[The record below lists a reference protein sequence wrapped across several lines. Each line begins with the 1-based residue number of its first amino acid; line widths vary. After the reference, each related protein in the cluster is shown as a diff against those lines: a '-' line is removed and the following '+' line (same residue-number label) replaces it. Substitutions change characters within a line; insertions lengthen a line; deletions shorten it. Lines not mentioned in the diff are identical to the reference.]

1 MERSEERHLE
11 ILTVIGEADSLTQ
24 RALAQRLGVALGLTN
39 LYLKRLAHKGFIK
52 VVEFPRKPKARRRL
66 RYLLTPR
73 GLAEKTRLTYQYM
86 DRSLAL
92 YRRARGTLREA
103 LAHLPRNGLRRIA
116 LYGTGE
122 AAELAY
128 LTLREAGLE
137 PVGVFARKAEG
148 VFLGL
153 PVRDWRELATEDVDR
168 IVVATF
174 DKPRLH
180 VPELLA
186 LGIAAEKLLTLHPP
200 KRTNGAH

>member
-1 MERSEERHLE
+1 M
-11 ILTVIGEADSLTQ
+11 
-24 RALAQRLGVALGLTN
+24 
-39 LYLKRLAHKGFIK
+39 
-52 VVEFPRKPKARRRL
+52 
-66 RYLLTPR
+66 
-73 GLAEKTRLTYQYM
+73 
-86 DRSLAL
+86 
-92 YRRARGTLREA
+92 
-103 LAHLPRNGLRRIA
+103 
-116 LYGTGE
+116 
-122 AAELAY
+122 
-128 LTLREAGLE
+128 
-137 PVGVFARKAEG
+137 FARKAEG

>member
-52 VVEFPRKPKARRRL
+52 VVEFQRKPKARRRL

-92 YRRARGTLREA
+92 YPRARGA
-103 LAHLPRNGLRRIA
+103 LRRA
-116 LYGTGE
+116 
-122 AAELAY
+122 
-128 LTLREAGLE
+128 
-137 PVGVFARKAEG
+137 
-148 VFLGL
+148 
-153 PVRDWRELATEDVDR
+153 
-168 IVVATF
+168 
-174 DKPRLH
+174 PRR
-180 VPELLA
+180 P
-186 LGIAAEKLLTLHPP
+186 
-200 KRTNGAH
+200 R